1 MNDNVAYAPPS
12 MTPVQLVKSV
22 KMSTEGQWSSTSGD
36 AVWETKQLICI
47 EPDLEADGAPMLS
60 TTTREEAMEIL
71 QQNWTNILYEARWC
85 RYEGKWHPEKFRNGV
100 REYIETLEREGEEL
114 FVETFLKAWEPI
126 LTPEHQLNVY
136 KTLTKQ
142 EGNHSPG
149 EELWDGGKFDY
160 CEYVDGEQMLPVLR
174 CVFVHGLDAG
184 EVIYSILDEME
195 KSPHAFGGCTIW
207 WVTMQALKSVK
218 FV

>member
-126 LTPEHQLNVY
+126 LTPEHQLNV
-136 KTLTKQ
+136 
-142 EGNHSPG
+142 
-149 EELWDGGKFDY
+149 
-160 CEYVDGEQMLPVLR
+160 
-174 CVFVHGLDAG
+174 
-184 EVIYSILDEME
+184 
-195 KSPHAFGGCTIW
+195 
-207 WVTMQALKSVK
+207 
-218 FV
+218 